1 MPTYTAKVEYIDRRD
16 IIIEAD
22 SFEEAQAKYE
32 RGEWTSE
39 DTYDFFSNREIQ
51 PLQEGEA

>member
-32 RGEWTSE
+32 RGEWASE
-39 DTYDFFSNREIQ
+39 DTYDFFSNQEIQ
-51 PLQEGEA
+51 PLQEG